1 MIKFEWNATKAAANQ
16 KKLGVSCEEAQSVF
30 YDEFAIQFF
39 DDENSEAEE
48 RFLMLGLSNESRV
61 LIICHCERDAGN
73 IIRIISA
80 RKATKN
86 ERKHYEGGSQ

>member
-1 MIKFEWNATKAAANQ
+1 MQAFWLINRERITECVCLNT
-16 KKLGVSCEEAQSVF
+16 
-30 YDEFAIQFF
+30 FF
-39 DDENSEAEE
+39 GA
-48 RFLMLGLSNESRV
+48 V